1 MDFNRLLM
9 PVYWLQNDPTDMRV
23 DAIINAM
30 LDKYGIEEVRHD
42 AYAKVGPITIWVN
55 NWPYAYG
62 TIEKPRKIK
71 GLPTV
76 NTRKRIKRLVG
87 QMSGSDFG
95 AIRKAIDEYK

>member
-1 MDFNRLLM
+1 MDFNRLL
-9 PVYWLQNDPTDMRV
+9 PVYWLQNASTDLRV

-30 LDKYGIEEVRHD
+30 LDKYGIEKVTHNV
-42 AYAKVGPITIWVN
+42 YAKVGPITIWVS

-62 TIEKPRKIK
+62 TIENPRKVK

-76 NTRKRIKRLVG
+76 KTRKRIKRLVD
-87 QMSGSDFG
+87 QMCNSDLG